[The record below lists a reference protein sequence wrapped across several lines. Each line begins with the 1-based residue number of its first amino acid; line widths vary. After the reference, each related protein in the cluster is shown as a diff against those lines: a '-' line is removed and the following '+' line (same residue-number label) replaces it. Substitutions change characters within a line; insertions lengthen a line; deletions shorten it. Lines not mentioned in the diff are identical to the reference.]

1 MSVENELQAPFPMV
15 DIEWR
20 VQREVKNGAAAMVL
34 AYVTNRAIQQRLD
47 DVFGVFGWQ
56 NRFKPGASGGLICE
70 LSVRNPDNGEWVIKE
85 DGASNTDIESVKG
98 GMSSA
103 MKRTAVQLGIG
114 RYLYNLEATF
124 VDLKQ
129 RGQNYH
135 KSKTGGAKYWD
146 PPNLPKWAL
155 PDAPRTAKAPKTT
168 KVAVP
173 SESVRFNG
181 YIMAMRAAPDA
192 DALNAIAVDIKQQS
206 LPDNLASELRE
217 VFVACRSE
225 LEA

>member
-1 MSVENELQAPFPMV
+1 MSFENELQSPFPKE

-70 LSVRNPDNGEWVIKE
+70 LSVRNPDTGEWVIKE

-103 MKRTAVQLGIG
+103 MKRAAVQLGIG

-129 RGQNYH
+129 NGKNYH
-135 KSKTGGAKYWD
+135 KSRAGGPKYWD
-146 PPNLPKWAL
+146 APSLPAWAL
-155 PDAPRTAKAPKTT
+155 PPRKTNGKPAKTAI
-168 KVAVP
+168 P
-173 SESVRFNG
+173 SQSLQFNG
-181 YIMAMRAAPDA
+181 YIEAMRDAADI
-192 DALNAIAVDIKQQS
+192 DALNAIATDIKRNN
-206 LPDNLASELRE
+206 LPDNLAGELRE
-217 VFVACRSE
+217 GFVACRSG